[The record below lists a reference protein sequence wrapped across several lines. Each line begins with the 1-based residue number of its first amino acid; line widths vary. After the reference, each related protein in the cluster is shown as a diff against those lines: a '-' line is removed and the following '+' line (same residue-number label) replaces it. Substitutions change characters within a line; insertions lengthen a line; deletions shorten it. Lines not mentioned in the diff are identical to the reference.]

1 MVGGAGR
8 PGGSSDERGLV
19 PVELWMERASG
30 GRCGKG
36 AHCAAL
42 ADAKGGR
49 RCVNLQVTKPGSL
62 TTYQG
67 GACCCAH
74 RCSLQRSQTH
84 GWCAGG
90 AGGDGCQRG
99 QPVVN
104 ILNNTGQC
112 RKLGAGKWQRAE
124 SAVGSSSGGGNGGWT
139 RAVNGH
145 LWMLTAGAKAG
156 ARGGGRRIWRCTSG
170 PAVVA
175 WACTTVPA
183 TAKRA
188 AGWRDDQA
196 VKAGLHV
203 GVGGLVPPVVAVVGI
218 DAEGTK
224 HCDYCGRKG
233 S

>member
-8 PGGSSDERGLV
+8 PGGNSDERGLV

-30 GRCGKG
+30 GRCGKD
-36 AHCAAL
+36 AQCAAL
-42 ADAKGGR
+42 ADVEGGG

-74 RCSLQRSQTH
+74 HGSLQRSQAH
-84 GWCAGG
+84 GWCTGG
-90 AGGDGCQRG
+90 AGGDGRQRG
-99 QPVVN
+99 QPVIH

-112 RKLGAGKWQRAE
+112 RKLGAGKWQRAKA
-124 SAVGSSSGGGNGGWT
+124 AVGSSSCGGNGGRT

-145 LWMLTAGAKAG
+145 LWMLAAGAKAG
-156 ARGGGRRIWRCTSG
+156 ARGGDRCRWRCTSG

-175 WACTTVPA
+175 WALPAVPA
-183 TAKRA
+183 TAKWA
-188 AGWRDDQA
+188 AGWRGDQA
-196 VKAGLHV
+196 VKAGLRV
-203 GVGGLVPPVVAVVGI
+203 RVAGLLPSVVAVVGI

-224 HCDYCGRKG
+224 HCDDCGQRG
-233 S
+233 